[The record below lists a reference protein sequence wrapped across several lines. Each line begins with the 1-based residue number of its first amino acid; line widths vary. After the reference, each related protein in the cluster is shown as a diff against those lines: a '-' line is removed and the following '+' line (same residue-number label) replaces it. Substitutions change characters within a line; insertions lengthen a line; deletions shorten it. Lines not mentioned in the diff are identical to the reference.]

1 MLLNE
6 IEVEKLLTQWTAMSF
21 LVVPRLFTADI
32 AAFYEAYYTN
42 KGVKILKGTLA
53 VGFDANAI
61 GDVCIISKPNF
72 NCKVLFIDAN
82 VYLL

>member
-6 IEVEKLLTQWTAMSF
+6 IEVEKLLTRWTAMTF

-42 KGVKILKGTLA
+42 KGVKVLKGTLA
-53 VGFDANAI
+53 VGFDANAN
-61 GDVCIISKPNF
+61 GDVCIISKPNSIVKF
-72 NCKVLFIDAN
+72 
-82 VYLL
+82 YL

>member
-6 IEVEKLLTQWTAMSF
+6 IEVEKLLTRWTAMAF

-53 VGFDANAI
+53 VGFDANAN

>member
-6 IEVEKLLTQWTAMSF
+6 IEVEKLLTRWTAMAF
-21 LVVPRLFTADI
+21 LAVPRLFTADI

-42 KGVKILKGTLA
+42 KGVKVLKGTLA
-53 VGFDANAI
+53 VGFDANAN

-72 NCKVLFIDAN
+72 NCKALFIDAN